1 MFVIIGI
8 VVVLAS
14 VAGGYG
20 MHGGDFVILIQINEF
35 IIILGAAAG
44 TLLIANPMN
53 VVTAL
58 ISGVLGTLK
67 GSPTNKEGFLDL
79 MKLLYEL
86 FQLAKKEGLI
96 GLEQHIENP
105 ESSSLFSK
113 YPTFLANH
121 HAVDFL
127 CDTLKVV
134 LNGGVPAHDLEDLM
148 DLDLET
154 AHHEELRPSS
164 ALNTVSDAMP
174 GLGIVAAVLGVIITM
189 GKIDQPPT
197 VIGHSVA
204 AALVGTFLGI
214 LVSYGFLGPLVKSM
228 ENNVNDNGKYMHAI
242 KAAMLSFVKGAPPI
256 VAVEYARRAVPPDKR
271 PTFQETEEAVKQ
283 AR

>member
-14 VAGGYG
+14 IAGGYG
-20 MHGGDFVILIQINEF
+20 MHGGDFVILIQISEF

-44 TLLIANPMN
+44 TLFIANPMH
-53 VVTAL
+53 VITGL

-67 GSPTNKEGFLDL
+67 GPPTSKEAFLDL

-271 PTFQETEEAVKQ
+271 PTFKETEDAVKQ

>member
-35 IIILGAAAG
+35 IIILGAALG

-53 VVTAL
+53 VVT
-58 ISGVLGTLK
+58 GVITGILGTLK
-67 GSPTNKEGFLDL
+67 GSPTNKEAFLDL

-105 ESSSLFSK
+105 ESSALFSK
-113 YPTFLANH
+113 YPSFLANH

-148 DLDLET
+148 ELDLET
-154 AHHEELRPSS
+154 AHHEELRPST

-242 KAAMLSFVKGAPPI
+242 KAALLSFVKGAPPI

-271 PTFQETEEAVKQ
+271 PTFKETEEAVKQ

>member
-8 VVVLAS
+8 VVVIAS
-14 VAGGYG
+14 IAGGYG
-20 MHGGDFVILIQINEF
+20 MHGGDFIILFQINEL
-35 IIILGAAAG
+35 IIIGGAALG
-44 TLLIANPMN
+44 TIFIANPMS
-53 VVTAL
+53 VIKGLV
-58 ISGVLGTLK
+58 SGILGTLK
-67 GSPTNKEGFLDL
+67 GSKANKTAYLDL
-79 MKLLYEL
+79 MKMLYEL

-96 GLEQHIENP
+96 GLEQHIESP
-105 ESSSLFSK
+105 EGSTLFTK
-113 YPTFLANH
+113 YPSFLANH

-134 LNGGVPAHDLEDLM
+134 LNGGIPAHDLEDLM
-148 DLDLET
+148 ELDLET
-154 AHHEELRPSS
+154 MHHEELRPIS

-214 LVSYGFLGPLVKSM
+214 LLSYGFLAPLAKSM
-228 ENNVNDNGKYMHAI
+228 ENAVDEEGQYLQSI
-242 KAAMLSFVKGAPPI
+242 KAALLSFVKGAPPI
-256 VAVEYARRAVPPDKR
+256 VAVEYARRAIAPEHR
-271 PTFQETEEAVKQ
+271 PSFKETEESVKQ
-283 AR
+283 TR